1 MIEKMNLYVMN
12 EYEKKLK
19 ELMGEKEFEDFV
31 TNVAKEAFREEIK
44 GMADGAFKDFCLE
57 NFDKITE

>member
-1 MIEKMNLYVMN
+1 MSERMYLYAMN

-19 ELMGEKEFEDFV
+19 ELMGEKEFADFA

-44 GMADGAFKDFCLE
+44 GMADGGFKDFCLE
-57 NFDKITE
+57 NFDEITK